1 MRRRRDMDGAPGSVL
16 VPGRIAQSSD
26 SRSPML
32 LQALSRSVPPPT
44 GRIALGPMTEP
55 APDVAVLLD
64 RSPAASRSRDGVR
77 AAIETAVAELVDAL
91 RTHHLGTADH
101 SNRLAAELQCAWGWS
116 WSCRPT
122 SCSSFEFVA
131 ILHDI
136 GKLAVPAA
144 ILDLARPLERR
155 ESGRWCREH
164 TIRGAEIL
172 MEIAG
177 SRASRAPSFAPATS
191 TGTGS
196 GYPDH
201 LVGAWIPL
209 GARVVFTVDAFDAMT
224 NDRPYRR
231 ALGYAEARRRIA
243 DGAGSE
249 FDPRVV
255 RAVLSGALTPAVLF
269 RARSRP
275 TRARA
280 AASGRPPRPGRP
292 CPRRTA
298 RTRSRPLSGR
308 SPAGPAPRP

>member
-1 MRRRRDMDGAPGSVL
+1 
-16 VPGRIAQSSD
+16 
-26 SRSPML
+26 ML
-32 LQALSRSVPPPT
+32 LPASLRSVPPPA
-44 GRIALGPMTEP
+44 GRTALGPMTEP

-77 AAIETAVAELVDAL
+77 AAIETAVAELVAAL

-101 SNRLAAELQCAWGWS
+101 SNRLAA
-116 WSCRPT
+116 SCRAVGEELDLPPDEL
-122 SCSSFEFVA
+122 FELELVA

-144 ILDLARPLERR
+144 ILDLARPLDGEERAVVQA
-155 ESGRWCREH
+155 H
-164 TIRGAEIL
+164 TIRGAEML
-172 MEIAG
+172 TEIAG
-177 SRASRAPSFAPATS
+177 LAHLAPLVRSS
-191 TGTGS
+191 HEHWDGS

-201 LVGAWIPL
+201 LVGARIPL

-255 RAVLSGALTPAVLF
+255 RAVLTAL
-269 RARSRP
+269 
-275 TRARA
+275 
-280 AASGRPPRPGRP
+280 
-292 CPRRTA
+292 
-298 RTRSRPLSGR
+298 
-308 SPAGPAPRP
+308 